1 MNKER
6 LIWTIPIIVVILSG
20 IFFVSCEKDNGNNFN
35 SDIEARNEFYNLMN
49 EWYYWYEV
57 MPQVDKELYKNP
69 YQLLEAMRY
78 LPDDHYSFI
87 ASLEDIENM
96 LEGKYIGY
104 GFAHKKDSEGKS
116 RILYVYEDSP
126 LYSYGVDRGYIIT
139 KINGAALDENSNL
152 SELLGAN
159 EVGVTNTIEFR
170 STSDSVFQVTVAKK
184 EIQKNSVIYYDT
196 LDVNGT
202 VVGHMVYDEFIDPSY
217 TEFDE
222 TFAYFN
228 STGVEE
234 MIIDLRYN
242 PGGLTDVL
250 SYLANLITGPS
261 TDGDL
266 FLRYQH
272 NNKKSAYNDNILFEQ
287 QANSVDVSR
296 VVFITSRGTASAS
309 EALINCL
316 KPYLDVKIVGD
327 STYGKPVGMYIFTY
341 SDWAFLP
348 IVFKIVNANGEG
360 DYFFG
365 IPPDYECEDDISKPF
380 YDRKEACLKEAI
392 YYIENG
398 SFPPFMRSMAK
409 SPPVKKPAYKDLL
422 RKKYLE

>member
-1 MNKER
+1 MKKEK
-6 LIWTIPIIVVILSG
+6 LILTIPIFIVILSG
-20 IFFVSCEKDNGNNFN
+20 IFFISCEKDNGNKS
-35 SDIEARNEFYNLMN
+35 SDTAARNELYNLMN
-49 EWYYWYEV
+49 DWYYWYEV
-57 MPQVDKELYKNP
+57 MPQVDKELYNNP

-78 LPDDHYSFI
+78 LPDDHYSFV
-87 ASLEDIENM
+87 APREYIENM
-96 LEGKYIGY
+96 IGGKYIGY
-104 GFAHKKDSEGKS
+104 GFAHRKDSEGNS

-126 LYSYGVDRGYIIT
+126 LYSHGVDRGYIIT
-139 KINGAALDENSNL
+139 KINGTTLDENSNL

-159 EVGVTNTIEFR
+159 EIGVTNTIEFK
-170 STSDSVFQVTVAKK
+170 STSDSVFQLTVAKK
-184 EIQKNSVIYYDT
+184 EIHKNSVIYYDT
-196 LDVNGT
+196 LDVGGT
-202 VVGHMVYDEFIDPSY
+202 IVGHMVYDEFIEPSY

-222 TFAYFN
+222 TFAFFN

-250 SYLANLITGPS
+250 TYLANLITGPS
-261 TDGDL
+261 TDGEL
-266 FLRYQH
+266 LLRYLH
-272 NNKKSAYNDNILFEQ
+272 NNKKNAYNSNILFEQ
-287 QANSVDVSR
+287 QTYSLDVNR
-296 VVFITSRGTASAS
+296 VVFLTSRGTASSS

-316 KPYLDVKIVGD
+316 KPYLDVKVVGD
-327 STYGKPVGMYIFTY
+327 STYGKPVGMYVFTY

-380 YDRKEACLKEAI
+380 SDREEACLKEAI

-398 SFPPFMRSMAK
+398 SFPPLKK
-409 SPPVKKPAYKDLL
+409 SVSKSSPVKKPAYKDLL
-422 RKKYLE
+422 RKKHLE